1 MQATHAEAGPDF
13 APGPLYRRLFL
24 LAFAILLLEL
34 ILIRWVPIYLR
45 AFGFFT
51 NFVLLGALL
60 GIGAG
65 ALSHRGARFALPAF
79 SLVLAFLVIALTR
92 QHAGLAIISSEVLF
106 YGAETVTESNDRL
119 WLVPVVFLLLVF
131 IFMPLGQELGRLFAR
146 LPPLKAY
153 AFDIAGSLAGISAF
167 VVISWLSLPPVWWF
181 MLFMAAIWPIIRAPG
196 GLPRPL
202 DLGAFAVILLMVATH
217 GLERPPPERVGTE
230 WSPYYRI
237 VVTRNEPF
245 NGYFLSVNNIGH
257 QETLPI
263 KWKEPFYYQ
272 AYRRLGPA
280 PFKRVLIIGAGT
292 GSDVAV
298 ALANGAEHV
307 DAVEIDPKL
316 HELGRRLN
324 PERPYDDPRV
334 RVTVTD
340 GRAFLRHTRDRYDL
354 IVFAL
359 TDSLTLTSAH
369 ANIRLESFL
378 FTTESM
384 REARARLTDN
394 GLLVLYN
401 YYREEWSLRRIA
413 GMLHDAFAQEPY
425 AVTYGS
431 AGRAAV
437 FMAGPRLAALE
448 PVLDHPYREVSGA
461 NRTGI
466 GPDLPEI
473 GAGRVA
479 PDAAMA
485 RAVDDW
491 PFFYVRVPALPFVY
505 GVGIVSVAVFTL
517 VILFALTPADRL
529 RRFNW
534 HFFFLGAAFM
544 LLETRSLVTFALLF
558 GTTWLVNALVF
569 FAILACVLLAVL
581 INARMPIRRV
591 GPLYALLI
599 GLLML
604 NWLVPTGTLLDISA
618 PWTRYL
624 VAGSMAF
631 APIFVANIVFS
642 RSFRDSTEADA
653 AFAANL
659 IGLMVGGLA
668 EYASLLVG
676 YQALLL
682 GVMLFYG
689 LAWVLFRRAP
699 A

>member
-1 MQATHAEAGPDF
+1 MQATQAEAGPDF

-34 ILIRWVPIYLR
+34 ILIRWIPVYLR
-45 AFGFFT
+45 SFGFFT
-51 NFVLLGALL
+51 NFALLGALL

-65 ALSHRGARFALPAF
+65 ALAARQARFATPSF
-79 SLVLAFLVIALTR
+79 TIVLAFLVIALTR
-92 QHAGLAIISSEVLF
+92 QRAGLSFFSTEILF
-106 YGAETVTESNDRL
+106 YGAEANTAAHDHI
-119 WLVPVVFLLLVF
+119 WLVPVIFLLIVIIF
-131 IFMPLGQELGRLFAR
+131 IPLGRELGRLFAA

-153 AFDIAGSLAGISAF
+153 AVDIAGSLAGISSF
-167 VVISWLSLPPVWWF
+167 VVISWLSLPPIWWF
-181 MLFMAAIWPIIRAPG
+181 ALLFAVAWPILTDRRM
-196 GLPRPL
+196 LPRPV
-202 DLGAFAVILLMVATH
+202 DLLAMGAVLVMVATH
-217 GLERPPPERVGTE
+217 GLEQTPPERVTTK
-230 WSPYYRI
+230 WSPYYR
-237 VVTRNEPF
+237 VVVDRIENSK
-245 NGYFLSVNNIGH
+245 GYHVSVNNIGH
-257 QETLPI
+257 QEALPTSA
-263 KWKEPFYYQ
+263 KEPFYFQ
-272 AYRRLGPA
+272 VYRRLGPA
-280 PFKRVLIIGAGT
+280 PFRRVLIIGAGT
-292 GSDVAV
+292 GSDVAI

-316 HELGRRLN
+316 YELGRALH
-324 PERPYDDPRV
+324 PDRPYDDPRV
-334 RVTVTD
+334 RVTITD
-340 GRAFLRHTRDRYDL
+340 GRAFLRHTRERYDL
-354 IVFAL
+354 IIFAL

-384 REARARLTDN
+384 REARARLTDD
-394 GLLVLYN
+394 GALVLYN
-401 YYREEWSLRRIA
+401 FYREDWSLRRIA
-413 GMLHDAFAQEPY
+413 AMLRAAFGEVPY
-425 AVTYGS
+425 AATYG
-431 AGRAAV
+431 AVGRAAV
-437 FMAGPRLAALE
+437 FIAGPRLASLRPE
-448 PVLDHPYREVSGA
+448 LDHPYREAIDPAARGL
-461 NRTGI
+461 
-466 GPDLPEI
+466 GPNLPEV
-473 GAGRVA
+473 GAGRME
-479 PDAAMA
+479 PDSAAEPA
-485 RAVDDW
+485 SDDW
-491 PFFYVRVPALPFVY
+491 PFFYVRYRDLPRVY
-505 GVGIVSVAVFTL
+505 VIGIISVIAATL
-517 VILFALTPADRL
+517 VLLLAMTPRERL
-529 RRFNW
+529 RRFDW

-599 GLLML
+599 GLLLL

-631 APIFVANIVFS
+631 APIFIANIVFS